1 MLARHGADR
10 LVAERRIGMK
20 QIREVLK
27 DKGTMVHSIAP
38 EATVFEV
45 IEKMAAHGIGALVVT
60 DKGKLA
66 GIVSERDYARKVI
79 LQGRSSIKTPV
90 RDIMTANVICISPNQ
105 TIDDGLAIMTKRAIR
120 HLPVVENGE
129 MLGIVSIGDL
139 VKAKIADQEFTI
151 EQLENYVQGTI

>member
-1 MLARHGADR
+1 MLARHRIDR

-20 QIREVLK
+20 QIREILN
-27 DKGTMVHSIAP
+27 DKGAMVHSIAP
-38 EATVFEV
+38 EATVFEA
-45 IEKMAAHGIGALVVT
+45 IEKMATHGIGALVVT

-90 RDIMTANVICISPNQ
+90 RDIMTSNVICISPNQ
-105 TIDDGLAIMTKRAIR
+105 TMDDGLAIMTKRAIR